1 MHLLG
6 VISRVALYLIIA
18 ALIAVNVHFYL
29 IKRSDDSR
37 LQKTSGP
44 VQTASLSET
53 GTAPPSTEALPP
65 VEPPKQASDDIIKPV
80 DDHSALAVKV
90 RESLMRKDYKSSSGL
105 CSQLAEKNARA
116 HLCAGVSY
124 FMLADYASA
133 ILHLEKA
140 LETGMDDF
148 TCRKYLAFTYYY
160 RHDFDKSLLN
170 AEKGLN
176 IRKDPVLETFH
187 SRLIREKQAH
197 RNFVSESTNHFKI
210 QFDGYEHGSISR
222 TVIGILEDAYSGVG
236 RDLDYYPAEP
246 ITVILYTKHDFYDVT
261 QMPGWSGGFFD
272 MRDGTIR
279 VPVRGAEKKEA
290 LLKTVLFHEY
300 VHALIHS
307 IARNCPRWLHEGMAN
322 YYARG
327 PSQNVG
333 QVIPMSHID
342 NAFFNSDVRGIHVAY
357 EQSLSAVSWLMGRYG
372 PGRMKD
378 LLVSLSRGNDMNQA
392 FTLSFQMS
400 YTEFSEKWGKK

>member
-1 MHLLG
+1 
-6 VISRVALYLIIA
+6 
-18 ALIAVNVHFYL
+18 
-29 IKRSDDSR
+29 
-37 LQKTSGP
+37 
-44 VQTASLSET
+44 
-53 GTAPPSTEALPP
+53 
-65 VEPPKQASDDIIKPV
+65 VEPPKQASVDIIKPV